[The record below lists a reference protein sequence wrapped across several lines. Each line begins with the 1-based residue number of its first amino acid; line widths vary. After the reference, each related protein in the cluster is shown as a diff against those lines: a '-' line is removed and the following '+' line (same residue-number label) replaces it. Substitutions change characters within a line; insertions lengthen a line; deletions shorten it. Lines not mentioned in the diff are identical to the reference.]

1 MTMEKLVVI
10 KIGGN
15 VIDDAEKL
23 KALLNQFAQISG
35 KKILVH
41 GGGKIATA
49 IGDKLGIETKYVD
62 GRRITDKETL
72 DLVTMVYGGLINKK
86 IVSVLQSFGCNAIGL
101 TGADGNTIPATK
113 RPVKAID
120 YGWAGDVLEER
131 VNTRGLAALMHAG
144 FSLVFAPLTH
154 DENGNMLN
162 TNADTIASTLAV
174 ALSGNYEVELMY
186 CFEKRG
192 VLMDINDENS
202 VIHQIDKQIFEQLK
216 KEGKLFSGMI
226 PKIENALKAVEKG
239 VTRVVVGHADDL
251 KNNLGVETIGTI
263 IS

>member
-23 KALLNQFAQISG
+23 KAFLSQFAQISE

-49 IGDKLGIETKYVD
+49 IGDKLGIEAKYVD

-131 VNTRGLAALMHAG
+131 INTRGLAALMHAG

-192 VLMDINDENS
+192 VLMDIEDENS

-226 PKIENALKAVEKG
+226 PKIENALRAVEKG
-239 VTRVVVGHADDL
+239 VARVVVGHAGDL
-251 KNNLGVETIGTI
+251 KNNLLIETIGTI